1 MITVLA
7 RFKMQ
12 PGKESEALETL
23 RDMATAVEAS
33 EPGALVYAMH
43 RGQVDPLEIYTYEV
57 YADHAAFA
65 AHRKTPPHGGAPV
78 EVLPPHG
85 PRLLQCGAAGA
96 SRWVHAATDLV
107 PASHNL
113 HPQRAAHLA
122 GELPPLLGVRPALV
136 ALVRGDRH
144 PLLLR
149 P

>member
-65 AHRKTPPHGGAPV
+65 AHRKTPHMEELRSKFSHLMDPASFNV
-78 EVLPPHG
+78 EVLERVAGFMRPP
-85 PRLLQCGAAGA
+85 
-96 SRWVHAATDLV
+96 T
-107 PASHNL
+107 
-113 HPQRAAHLA
+113 
-122 GELPPLLGVRPALV
+122 
-136 ALVRGDRH
+136 
-144 PLLLR
+144 
-149 P
+149 